1 MWHLSYICASMT
13 SQRIIDSAITVL
25 NEDFYAPLD
34 MIAEKAGVNR
44 RTLHRYFKDRTSL
57 IDACW
62 ADMMQT
68 WHHAMLKAYNS
79 STDPVAQLEEML
91 YAGIDCGVKYAFL
104 NTLQTKY
111 FNEKPKAAEN
121 EAYEQAKN
129 NWFSLVPEL
138 QRQKLISDSLSVAWI
153 RMLFVN
159 MINTTIQAL
168 QSGDV
173 APNDIKKFA
182 WYSFSRSIGLP

>member
-1 MWHLSYICASMT
+1 MT
-13 SQRIIDSAITVL
+13 NQKIIDSAIAVL
-25 NEDFYAPLD
+25 DEDFYAPLD
-34 MIAEKAGVNR
+34 MIAERAGVNR
-44 RTLHRYFKDRTSL
+44 RTLHRYFKDRTAL

-62 ADMMQT
+62 TDMMQT
-68 WHHAMLKAYNS
+68 WQHMMLKAFNS
-79 STDPVAQLEEML
+79 SEDPVEQLEEML

-111 FNEKPKAAEN
+111 LNNEKLKTTEN
-121 EAYEQAKN
+121 EAYEQAKD

-138 QRQKLISDSLSVAWI
+138 QRQKLISDSLSAAWI

-159 MINTTIQAL
+159 MINTTINAL

>member
-1 MWHLSYICASMT
+1 MT
-13 SQRIIDSAITVL
+13 SQKIIDSAIAVL

-44 RTLHRYFKDRTSL
+44 RTLHRYFKDRPAL

-62 ADMMQT
+62 TDMMQT
-68 WHHAMLKAYNS
+68 WHHAMLKAYDS
-79 STDPVAQLEEML
+79 SKDPVVQLEEML

-104 NTLQTKY
+104 NTLQAKY
-111 FNEKPKAAEN
+111 LNNEKPKAAEN

-138 QRQKLISDSLSVAWI
+138 QRQKVISDSLSVAWI

-159 MINTTIQAL
+159 MINTTIKAL

-182 WYSFSRSIGLP
+182 WYSFSRSIGLQ

>member
-1 MWHLSYICASMT
+1 MT
-13 SQRIIDSAITVL
+13 SQKIIDSAIVVL

-44 RTLHRYFKDRTSL
+44 RTLHRYFKDRTAL

-62 ADMMQT
+62 TDMMQT
-68 WHHAMLKAYNS
+68 WHHAMLKAYDS
-79 STDPVAQLEEML
+79 SKDPVVQLEEML

-111 FNEKPKAAEN
+111 LNNEKPKIPEN
-121 EAYEQAKN
+121 AAYEQAKN

-138 QRQKLISDSLSVAWI
+138 QRQKVISDSLSVAWI

-159 MINTTIQAL
+159 MINTTIKAL

-182 WYSFSRSIGLP
+182 WYSFSRGIGLQ

>member
-1 MWHLSYICASMT
+1 LSYVCASMT
-13 SQRIIDSAITVL
+13 SQKIIDSAIAVL

-44 RTLHRYFKDRTSL
+44 RTLHRYFKDRNAL
-57 IDACW
+57 IEACCT
-62 ADMMQT
+62 DMMQT

-79 STDPVAQLEEML
+79 SKDPIVQLEEML

-111 FNEKPKAAEN
+111 LTEKPETAEN

-138 QRQKLISDSLSVAWI
+138 QRQKMISNSLSVAWI

>member
-1 MWHLSYICASMT
+1 VGYLSYVCANMT
-13 SQRIIDSAITVL
+13 SQKIIDSAIAVL
-25 NEDFYAPLD
+25 NEDFYVPLD
-34 MIAEKAGVNR
+34 MVAEKAGVNR
-44 RTLHRYFKDRTSL
+44 RTLHRYFKDRTAL

-79 STDPVAQLEEML
+79 SKDPVVQLEEML

-111 FNEKPKAAEN
+111 LTEKPKATEN

-138 QRQKLISDSLSVAWI
+138 QRQKLISENLSATWI

-159 MINTTIQAL
+159 MINTTINAL

-182 WYSFSRSIGLP
+182 WYSFSRSIGLQ